1 MLQVEV
7 HLSLKGS
14 EGGRGVGSREAW
26 GAWALKTWHI
36 ETR

>member
-14 EGGRGVGSREAW
+14 EGGRGGWIRGGLGGM
-26 GAWALKTWHI
+26 GAEDLHI